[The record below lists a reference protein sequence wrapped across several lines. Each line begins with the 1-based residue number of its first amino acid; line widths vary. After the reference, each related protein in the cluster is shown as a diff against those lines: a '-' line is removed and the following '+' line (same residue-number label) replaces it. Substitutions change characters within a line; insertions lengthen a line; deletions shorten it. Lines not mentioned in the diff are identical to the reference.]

1 MVSQPLIFSKMN
13 NKSTLL
19 LIIITLFAF
28 FFRIYQIN
36 KTPTLL
42 WDEAALGYNAYSI
55 LQTGK
60 DEYGNTLPLIF
71 KSFGDYKPGVYV
83 YLATP
88 FIALFGLNTISVRL
102 PSIILGSL
110 IPLLLFLLTKTIS
123 PKSQKLALLSA
134 FLISFNPFNIHFSRG
149 SWETNVLTFELI
161 LGSYLLIKYFKQN
174 KISHLF
180 LSSLVFGISLYT
192 YQAAK
197 MISLLLILIIII
209 TFKTSININKIKQYI
224 LFFILPL
231 FLFSLP
237 ILQGLFFSS
246 DSNRLK
252 VVSLFSYPRS
262 EQETTQ
268 ILSESNLIDYQIFHS
283 HPIFFSRNFLSRY
296 FNFFT
301 PEFLAFK
308 GDWQNLRH
316 SAPYIGVILY
326 PSLIFF
332 IIGLFSKTL
341 HKKQKLFF
349 ALWLLAAPIPA
360 ALTRDSITAVRA
372 MSFSIPLIYFVS
384 LGILNTYQLITKKY
398 IKLSFVSILSLAYL
412 LSFIYYSDLYL
423 NHLLKKDPGQYL
435 YGYQQVMEYVIKNQD
450 HYQTINITNFYGQ
463 PYIYYLFYSKYP
475 PKDYQPQSILIGDS
489 VDTGTIEKI
498 DNITFYGSD
507 YVKAQNT
514 PNSLT
519 IFSHDEILRQGIN
532 NLPDFKEKFIPLSPI
547 NNISTFYAYHN

>member
-1 MVSQPLIFSKMN
+1 MN
-13 NKSTLL
+13 NKYF
-19 LIIITLFAF
+19 LILSISIITLFAF
-28 FFRIYQIN
+28 FLRTYQIN

-60 DEYGNTLPLIF
+60 DEYGTTLPLIF

-88 FIALFGLNTISVRL
+88 FIALFGLNSISVRL
-102 PSIILGSL
+102 PSIILGSF
-110 IPLLLFLLTKTIS
+110 IPLILFLLIKTIS

-134 FLISFNPFNIHFSRG
+134 FFISFNPFNIHFSRG
-149 SWETNVLTFELI
+149 SWETNVLTFQLL
-161 LGSYLLIKYFKQN
+161 LGSYLLIKYLKGDKVKN
-174 KISHLF
+174 LF
-180 LSSLVFGISLYT
+180 LSALTFGISLYT

-197 MISLLLILIIII
+197 MIAPLIILVTLIV
-209 TFKTSININKIKQYI
+209 FNKLLSLKNVKAY
-224 LFFILPL
+224 LLGFILPL

-237 ILQGLFFSS
+237 ILQGVLFSS

-268 ILSESNLIDYQIFHS
+268 ILSESNPTNYQIFHS

-296 FNFFT
+296 FNHFT

-316 SAPYIGVILY
+316 SAPYIGVLLY

-332 IIGLFSKTL
+332 FIGLFSNTL

-360 ALTRDSITAVRA
+360 ALTRDSVTAVRA
-372 MSFSIPLIYFVS
+372 MSLSIPLIYFTA
-384 LGILNTYQLITKKY
+384 LGIQKSYQLIKTKLAK
-398 IKLSFVSILSLAYL
+398 IFFISFISLVYFFT
-412 LSFIYYSDLYL
+412 FIYYSDLYL

-435 YGYQQVMEYVIKNQD
+435 YGYQQVMEHVIKYQD
-450 HYQTINITNFYGQ
+450 NYQTINITNFYGQ

-475 PKDYQPQSILIGDS
+475 PKDYQPQSTLVGNS
-489 VDTGTIEKI
+489 LDTGTIEKI

-519 IFSHDEILRQGIN
+519 IFSHDEILRQGIDK
-532 NLPDFKEKFIPLSPI
+532 LPEFKDKFIPLSPI
-547 NNISTFYAYHN
+547 NNLSTFYAYHN

>member
-1 MVSQPLIFSKMN
+1 MK
-13 NKSTLL
+13 NKYLAV
-19 LIIITLFAF
+19 IIISIITFFAF
-28 FFRIYQIN
+28 FLRLYEIN

-42 WDEAALGYNAYSI
+42 WDEAAIGYNAYSI

-60 DEYGNTLPLIF
+60 DEYGTTLPLIF

-88 FIALFGLNTISVRL
+88 FIALFGLSNTSVRL

-110 IPLLLFLLTKTIS
+110 TPLFFFLLIKTIN
-123 PKSQKLALLSA
+123 PKSQKLALLGA

-149 SWETNVLTFELI
+149 SWETNVLTFQLI
-161 LGSYLLIKYFKQN
+161 LGSYFFIKYLKQN
-174 KISHLF
+174 IRHHLL
-180 LSSLVFGISLYT
+180 LSALVFGISIYT

-197 MISLLLILIIII
+197 IISPLIILSLILV
-209 TFKTSININKIKQYI
+209 FKDTLDLKNLKFY
-224 LFFILPL
+224 LFAFILPL

-237 ILQGLFFSS
+237 IIYGLLYSS

-252 VVSLFSYPRS
+252 VVSLLSYPRS
-262 EQETTQ
+262 DQETTQ
-268 ILSESNLIDYQIFHS
+268 IISESNLTDYQIFHS
-283 HPIFFSRNFLSRY
+283 RSIFFSRNLLSRY

-301 PEFLAFK
+301 PKFLAFQ

-316 SAPYIGVILY
+316 SAPYIGVLLY
-326 PSLIFF
+326 PSLVFF
-332 IIGLFSKTL
+332 VIGLFSNPKY
-341 HKKQKLFF
+341 KKQKLFF

-372 MSFSIPLIYFVS
+372 MSFSIPLIYFVA
-384 LGILNTYQLITKKY
+384 LGIQKSYQLLKTK
-398 IKLSFVSILSLAYL
+398 FVKIAFISLLFLAYS

-435 YGYQQVMEYVIKNQD
+435 YGYQQVMDYVIKNQAN
-450 HYQTINITNFYGQ
+450 YQTINITNFYGQ
-463 PYIYYLFYSKYP
+463 PYIYYLFYSKYSP
-475 PKDYQPQSILIGDS
+475 EKYQPQSILVGDS
-489 VDTGTIEKI
+489 LDTGSIEKI
-498 DNITFYGSD
+498 DNITFFGSD
-507 YVKAQNT
+507 YVKAKNT

-519 IFSHDEILRQGIN
+519 IFSHDEILRQGIDK
-532 NLPDFKEKFIPLSPI
+532 LPEFKEKFIPLSPI

>member
-1 MVSQPLIFSKMN
+1 MK
-13 NKSTLL
+13 NKYL
-19 LIIITLFAF
+19 LIITLSLITLFAF
-28 FFRIYQIN
+28 FLRIYQVN
-36 KTPTLL
+36 KVPTLL

-60 DEYGNTLPLIF
+60 DEYGKAFPLIF

-88 FIALFGLNTISVRL
+88 FIALFGLNNVAVRL

-110 IPLLLFLLTKTIS
+110 MPLLVFLLIKTIS
-123 PKSQKLALLSA
+123 PKSRKLALLAA
-134 FLISFNPFNIHFSRG
+134 FLLSFNPFNIHFSRG
-149 SWETNVLTFELI
+149 SWETNILTFQLL
-161 LGSYLLIKYFKQN
+161 LGSYLLIKYLKDN
-174 KISHLF
+174 KVKNLF
-180 LSSLVFGISLYT
+180 LSALTFGISLFT

-197 MISLLLILIIII
+197 MISPLIILSILV
-209 TFKTSININKIKQYI
+209 TFRESLSTKNIKNY
-224 LFFILPL
+224 LLAFILPL

-237 ILQGLFFSS
+237 ILQGLLFSS

-252 VVSLFSYPRS
+252 VVSLLSYPRS
-262 EQETTQ
+262 DQEAAQ
-268 ILSESNLIDYQIFHS
+268 ILSESNSLDYQINHS
-283 HPIFFSRNFLSRY
+283 QPIFFSRNFLSRY

-301 PEFLAFK
+301 PEFLAFQ

-316 SAPYIGVILY
+316 SAPYIGVLLY

-332 IIGLFSKTL
+332 FIGLFSKTL

-372 MSFSIPLIYFVS
+372 MSLSIPLIYFTS
-384 LGILNTYQLITKKY
+384 LGILSTLKV
-398 IKLSFVSILSLAYL
+398 IKPKLLKISFVSLLSLAYL

-435 YGYQQVMEYVIKNQD
+435 YGYQQVMEHVIENQNN
-450 HYQTINITNFYGQ
+450 YQTINVTNFYGQ

-475 PKDYQPQSILIGDS
+475 PKDYQPQSILVGDS
-489 VDTGTIEKI
+489 LDTGSVERI
-498 DNITFYGSD
+498 DHITFYGSD
-507 YVKAQNT
+507 YTKAQNT

-519 IFSHDEILRQGIN
+519 IFSHDEILRQGIDK
-532 NLPDFKEKFIPLSPI
+532 LPDFKQKFIPLSPV